1 MTHSYA
7 NIVNKPAAL
16 SVPFRNAV
24 VSAVY
29 ADFEEKDRRAKN
41 VVISGLLL
49 SSSSDK
55 VAVEKLCSTE
65 FRFVPQINRC
75 RHLGQPRSGHIQPVL
90 VVLESVTD
98 AEFLVKNAKL
108 LRHSTDPI
116 VKKSVF
122 INADLTKA
130 EALTAYQRRCRRREL
145 ANARISVDNDS
156 VSQSISVVNTRVISA
171 DGLST
176 QSISA
181 GAVTAF
187 SHLSMNNRQPQMTVL
202 LQTILS
208 LFLITL
214 YLAMRD

>member
-1 MTHSYA
+1 MLTLKKRTDVLKMWSF
-7 NIVNKPAAL
+7 L
-16 SVPFRNAV
+16 
-24 VSAVY
+24 VS
-29 ADFEEKDRRAKN
+29 
-41 VVISGLLL
+41 L

-55 VAVEKLCSTE
+55 VAVEKLCSIE

-75 RHLGQPRSGHIQPVL
+75 RRLGQPRSGRIQPVL

-116 VKKSVF
+116 VKNSLF

-145 ANARISVDNDS
+145 VNACRSVDNDS
-156 VSQSISVVNTRVISA
+156 VSQSISVVGTRVISA

-181 GAVTAF
+181 GAVTALQSSVNEQPAASNDCITTDNTVTVSDNTIF
-187 SHLSMNNRQPQMTVL
+187 SDS
-202 LQTILS
+202 
-208 LFLITL
+208 
-214 YLAMRD
+214 